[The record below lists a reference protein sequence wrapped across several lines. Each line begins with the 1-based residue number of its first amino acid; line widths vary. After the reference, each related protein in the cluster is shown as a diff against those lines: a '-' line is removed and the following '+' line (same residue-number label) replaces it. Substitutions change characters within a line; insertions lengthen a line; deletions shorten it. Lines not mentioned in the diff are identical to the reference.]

1 MVCGFSRA
9 DKNHRDIHAI
19 ALPQHVILIDVHLA
33 QRGAE
38 FAEHRRDQRFRF
50 LAEMTTRTCVQ
61 RDYPRPTARQSLVFG
76 SFLQGRDLKSLCRAR
91 SIVSRANT
99 ISSLSP
105 LATRTLPILC
115 P

>member
-1 MVCGFSRA
+1 MLRGFSRA

-61 RDYPRPTARQSLVFG
+61 RDHTRSASRQSLVFG
-76 SFLQGRDLKSLCRAR
+76 SFLHGRELKSFCPWR
-91 SIVSRANT
+91 SSVSSAN
-99 ISSLSP
+99 SVS
-105 LATRTLPILC
+105 
-115 P
+115 